1 MNDTQTEPQ
10 KQNRKKRYDLNFKRS
25 AVELW
30 LSGGKSAG
38 ALAAE
43 LGISG
48 QTLKTWKQQLSVTP
62 PPGQAQTME
71 QLQEENRRLRRE
83 LAGALRRCDILKKT
97 LGILS
102 EPGGN
107 ALSA

>member
-1 MNDTQTEPQ
+1 MNNEQTTPS
-10 KQNRKKRYDLNFKRS
+10 RRHKRYDLAFKRS

-30 LSGGKSAG
+30 LSGGKSAE
-38 ALAAE
+38 ATAAE

-48 QTLKTWKQQLSVTP
+48 QTLKSWKHQLSVTP
-62 PPGQAQTME
+62 PASAAQTFE

-83 LAGALRRCDILKKT
+83 LSGALRRCDILKKT

-102 EPGGN
+102 EPNGN
-107 ALSA
+107 VLHV